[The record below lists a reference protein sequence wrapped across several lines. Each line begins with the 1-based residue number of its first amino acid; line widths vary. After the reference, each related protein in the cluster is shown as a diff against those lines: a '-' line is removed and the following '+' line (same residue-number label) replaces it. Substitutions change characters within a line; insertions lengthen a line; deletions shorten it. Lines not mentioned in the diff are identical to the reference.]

1 MTAEIGGREAL
12 AGRHIVLIGMMGAG
26 KSTVGRALARRLN
39 LPFTDADEAI
49 EAAAKRSITD
59 IFAEYGEPEFRR
71 LEREVIAR
79 LLAAP
84 QQVIATGGGAPM
96 DPETRARMK
105 AHSVSVWLRVKVGT
119 LAARTERR
127 GKRPLLAEGD
137 VRETLRRLLAERE
150 PVYSQ
155 ADLIVDG
162 GGAPPERAV
171 DSILKA
177 VQKLPPHPNPP
188 YVSAQP

>member
-12 AGRHIVLIGMMGAG
+12 QGRHIVLIGLMGAG
-26 KSTVGRALARRLN
+26 KSTVGRVLARRLR

-49 EAAAKRSITD
+49 EAAAKRSISD
-59 IFAEYGEPEFRR
+59 IFADYGEAEFRR

-79 LLAAP
+79 LLANE
-84 QQVIATGGGAPM
+84 QQHVIATGGGAPM
-96 DPETRARMK
+96 DPDTRARIK
-105 AHSVSVWLRVKVGT
+105 AHAISVWLRVKLGT

-127 GKRPLLAEGD
+127 GKRPLLADGE
-137 VRETLRRLLAERE
+137 VKETLRRLLAERE

-162 GGAPPERAV
+162 GSGPPERTV
-171 DSILKA
+171 DAILA
-177 VQKLPPHPNPP
+177 AIAKLEPKHL
-188 YVSAQP
+188 SAAR